1 MQLVEES
8 MAYPKTKQKHAAPP
22 PSFETAAPSL
32 VIYAILLLAA
42 LLLITLGFSVE
53 EKWGGLWI
61 NLATEILGSVILL
74 IIVDHRIRRDDMRLI
89 RGLTG
94 RLNSVFWIVF
104 STRAAVVRYCQVLD
118 AALYKV
124 RPETYF
130 HRKSLDN
137 LEETHHEGFVLKGD
151 ARSGKTTVLQHI
163 AMRLAREALA
173 KPHEPDGETAKPK
186 EPRVPVL
193 IPGRDLLPQPLSES
207 IRTHMNAY
215 SWMSR
220 SRIESLMQA
229 GRLTLLLDGVDES
242 PNRDRLKAELQKF
255 RAKFPGNQVIVSA
268 RPYIQFSLD
277 ELPTISIEPMTPAE
291 IEEFLKL

>member
-1 MQLVEES
+1 
-8 MAYPKTKQKHAAPP
+8 
-22 PSFETAAPSL
+22 
-32 VIYAILLLAA
+32 
-42 LLLITLGFSVE
+42 
-53 EKWGGLWI
+53 LWI